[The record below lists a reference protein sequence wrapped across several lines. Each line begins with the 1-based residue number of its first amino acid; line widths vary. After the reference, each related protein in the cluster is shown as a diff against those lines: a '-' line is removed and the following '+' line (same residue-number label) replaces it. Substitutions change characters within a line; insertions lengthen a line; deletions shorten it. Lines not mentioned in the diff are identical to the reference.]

1 MSRPDALK
9 RALDRWQR
17 RRRPVGFTLAV
28 FRKYSDDNGSFLA
41 ATIAYYAFF
50 SIFPLLLVL
59 TTVLG
64 FVLDSNGSV
73 YRSLVDSALGQLPVI
88 GRQLKTHSLSGSGIG
103 IAAGIALGLWAGTS
117 VFLAAQNAMNQLWNV
132 AYTRRPGFLAA
143 RLRALGLLGL
153 LGGGLVATTIL
164 AGFGS
169 FGGSYGLAWKI
180 GSVALSTVLNIGLFW
195 FGFRLLVAS
204 DVSWRALR
212 SGAIAAAVGYELLQA
227 LGGYYV
233 GHVLTSASDT
243 YGTFALVIGLL
254 SFVYLAA
261 HVTLLAAE
269 GSVVAA
275 RGLWP
280 RSLTATEGP
289 PTEADRLALTAL
301 TRAEKRRP
309 GQTIDVEFA
318 GNGDRSREPQRDRA

>member
-1 MSRPDALK
+1 
-9 RALDRWQR
+9 
-17 RRRPVGFTLAV
+17 
-28 FRKYSDDNGSFLA
+28 
-41 ATIAYYAFF
+41 
-50 SIFPLLLVL
+50 
-59 TTVLG
+59 
-64 FVLDSNGSV
+64 
-73 YRSLVDSALGQLPVI
+73 
-88 GRQLKTHSLSGSGIG
+88 
-103 IAAGIALGLWAGTS
+103 
-117 VFLAAQNAMNQLWNV
+117 
-132 AYTRRPGFLAA
+132 
-143 RLRALGLLGL
+143 
-153 LGGGLVATTIL
+153 
-164 AGFGS
+164 
-169 FGGSYGLAWKI
+169 
-180 GSVALSTVLNIGLFW
+180 
-195 FGFRLLVAS
+195 
-204 DVSWRALR
+204 VSWRALR
-212 SGAIAAAVGYELLQA
+212 GGAIAAAVGYELLQA

-318 GNGDRSREPQRDRA
+318 GNGDRSREPRRDRA